1 MGKRQS
7 LRATMITN
15 FDSTEQSQEWNDL
28 VKQYPAY
35 PSIRNLWCRTD
46 TYRPCER
53 LLNDYTDIAT
63 HFAGIVRTAYMYC
76 PKIMLTEA
84 QLLDGLFFL
93 ALGPTAVNGVL
104 GKSYKDGPAIIVSG
118 RHPTLEDCLVAFT
131 TKSIED
137 VKEDA
142 QKAAEQENET
152 ILPEDLV
159 CAGTEEQLTVRPLE
173 YCVFGT
179 TVTWNQALGLNSRFY
194 TEFTNRLKHA
204 HETGELKSTIIAEM
218 YAQLLY
224 GAEADGDASDWY
236 GAAIEDRCRFLGQ
249 RWQEWIDAEK
259 QGLVLYENQ
268 NDASVKELTKSK
280 GFVPYFEANAR
291 DCAEVLRKQFHLRDL
306 AGAANTG
313 SSGGNDTTVTFAQTL
328 QAIAKMPKRTDA
340 RMCIDRAVELPEGK
354 PALRETETDE
364 ETVDESVDGS
374 TGKWFGK
381 SVGKVGKVEKPEMSR
396 QLLRDWYQFVYQK
409 TMAQHL
415 GAYLVAVSAPNNSFA
430 RLAGDRSSRSSLVLN
445 GSITK
450 QLGKMPFV
458 LFATFCYQSQPV
470 IEAWRK
476 CNADTS
482 KRIQK
487 INTRNV
493 AYAVEQACQQKSLK
507 GDGIDMLWSALVAG
521 VLALLSALSDNV
533 WFNGKS
539 PIWLVV
545 MVAMVH
551 RHCAESYRYR
561 EMAAGC
567 EVEF

>member
-1 MGKRQS
+1 
-7 LRATMITN
+7 MITN

-236 GAAIEDRCRFLGQ
+236 
-249 RWQEWIDAEK
+249 
-259 QGLVLYENQ
+259 
-268 NDASVKELTKSK
+268 
-280 GFVPYFEANAR
+280 
-291 DCAEVLRKQFHLRDL
+291 
-306 AGAANTG
+306 GAANTG

-545 MVAMVH
+545 MVAWFIGIVPNLIDIAKWLLGV
-551 RHCAESYRYR
+551 RSSFKTVVYLE
-561 EMAAGC
+561 
-567 EVEF
+567 